1 MKQKIRKINR
11 LLDDTLQ
18 KACAQI
24 PQKKRKVVVFGMCFL
39 FVVVFSFMLWDSF
52 YNQEANKAFEIKHIE
67 PLDLEKDSVN
77 QKFKNEFHGNRQ

>member
-52 YNQEANKAFEIKHIE
+52 HNQEANKVFEIKHIK
-67 PLDLEKDSVN
+67 PLDLSQDSLI
-77 QKFKNEFHGNRQ
+77 QKFKNEYHGQKQ